1 MSGSIC
7 LPHTGGTLFL
17 ASVRDAAE
25 AELAIGA
32 GADIIDLKDPDA
44 GALGALAPAA
54 IEACVRAVRGRVP
67 MSATVGDLPLE
78 ERSLRAAVLATA
90 SHGVDYVK
98 LGLFPGGD
106 AEGALQGLAP
116 LAPRIRLIVVLFA
129 DALPEFDAVALA
141 ARIGAAGIMLDTI
154 GKGGVSLPSL
164 IAPERLRD
172 VIASARA
179 RGLAIGFAGSLRAG
193 DVPALLA
200 LGPDLLGFR
209 GALCRGGRRGEP
221 LDPVRLARIRA
232 AIPPSELARSR
243 PARVVLGM
251 TAESA
256 SRSPDHGRAEIEAS
270 GAACRP

>member
-1 MSGSIC
+1 MSESDC
-7 LPHTGGTLFL
+7 LPDTGGTLFL
-17 ASVRDAAE
+17 ASVRDTAE

-32 GADIIDLKDPDA
+32 GADIVDLKDPDA
-44 GALGALAPAA
+44 GALGALTPAI
-54 IEACVRAVRGRVP
+54 IEACVRAVGGRVP
-67 MSATVGDLPLE
+67 VSATVGDLPLE
-78 ERSLRAAVLATA
+78 ETGVSAAVLATA
-90 SHGVDYVK
+90 SCGVDYVK

-116 LAPRIRLIVVLFA
+116 LAPRIRLILVLFA
-129 DALPEFDAVALA
+129 DAWPQLDAVTLA
-141 ARIGAAGIMLDTI
+141 GRIGAAGIMLDTL
-154 GKGGVSLPSL
+154 GKGGVSLPGL
-164 IAPERLRD
+164 VAPERLRAL
-172 VIASARA
+172 VASVRA
-179 RGLAIGFAGSLRAG
+179 RGLAIGFAGSLCTS

-209 GALCRGGRRGEP
+209 GTLCRGGRRGEP
-221 LDPVRLARIRA
+221 LDPVRLAAIRA

-243 PARVVLGM
+243 PARFMLGM

>member
-1 MSGSIC
+1 MPESDC
-7 LPHTGGTLFL
+7 PLPAGGTLFL

-32 GADIIDLKDPDA
+32 GADIVDLKDPDA
-44 GALGALAPAA
+44 GALGALQPTT
-54 IEACVRAVRGRVP
+54 IEACVRAIGGRVP
-67 MSATVGDLPLE
+67 VSATVGDLPLE
-78 ERSLRAAVLATA
+78 ARSIRAAVLATA

-98 LGLFPGGD
+98 LGLFPGCD

-116 LAPRIRLIVVLFA
+116 LASGIRLILVLFA

-141 ARIGAAGIMLDTI
+141 GRIGAAGVMLDTV
-154 GKGGVSLPSL
+154 GKNGVALPHL
-164 IAPERLRD
+164 VAPERLRAL
-172 VIASARA
+172 VASARA

-221 LDPVRLARIRA
+221 IDPVRLASIRA
-232 AIPPSELARSR
+232 AIPKGSGANREANLPDLARL
-243 PARVVLGM
+243 AL
-251 TAESA
+251 
-256 SRSPDHGRAEIEAS
+256 
-270 GAACRP
+270 C